1 MTLSR
6 MCIISRVRLPR
17 NEMIKITRVK
27 NEWLVDE
34 EQKLFGRSIY
44 FVLNAENIKKFEKQK
59 KRFKMS
65 DELYKLCANSVRC
78 FHGNDVN
85 LYQNC

>member
-1 MTLSR
+1 
-6 MCIISRVRLPR
+6 
-17 NEMIKITRVK
+17 MIKITRVK

-65 DELYKLCANSVRC
+65 DENFEEVKKQIVELYEK
-78 FHGNDVN
+78 N
-85 LYQNC
+85 L

>member
-65 DELYKLCANSVRC
+65 DENFEEVKKQIVELYEK
-78 FHGNDVN
+78 N
-85 LYQNC
+85 L